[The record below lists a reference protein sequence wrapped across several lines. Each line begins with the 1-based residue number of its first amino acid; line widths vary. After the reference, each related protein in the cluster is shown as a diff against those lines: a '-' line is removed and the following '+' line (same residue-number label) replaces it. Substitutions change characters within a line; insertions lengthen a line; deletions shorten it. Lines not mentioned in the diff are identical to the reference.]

1 MSQGVVWS
9 RLVSHSHN
17 GSFNCVQDV
26 SSASICL
33 LIQMSYGNVETILG
47 ANLAGREIVK
57 TCLLVPVFKAS
68 LPISQSCP
76 PPHPPTSHLPPGS
89 ILIGGWLGTSP
100 LCLPHVN
107 RHKRSD
113 YLYPQLLHTQMIIKN
128 NEAKQPKWFS
138 MGESLGYDQYFV
150 DFSANYI
157 SQWEEFMT

>member
-1 MSQGVVWS
+1 M
-9 RLVSHSHN
+9 
-17 GSFNCVQDV
+17 
-26 SSASICL
+26 SSALICL

-76 PPHPPTSHLPPGS
+76 PPTSQAHPGS

-128 NEAKQPKWFS
+128 NEAKHPKWFS
-138 MGESLGYDQYFV
+138 MGESYLLWPAFPRLLCKICFSMGTNDDFV
-150 DFSANYI
+150 LHRILAMREDLKMSPEG
-157 SQWEEFMT
+157 QKQDGV